1 MKKNENSFLKNLRYL
16 CLVGVIALGLMTIVG
31 SGGGGGGGGTGNG
44 GTNGGSGTTAT
55 LDSIAVTPTNPSIA
69 PENSQQ
75 FTATGTYSDGTT
87 KDITNE
93 VTWSSSDTSVATID
107 GSGYATAIT
116 AGTTTITA
124 TLGGVSGSTT
134 LTVTSGET
142 TSRGTIRIQS
152 DDEFTSE
159 NGVMSGSG
167 TQPDPYI
174 IELWSIDASSCDT
187 SVWPYIKVGIAI
199 YDTEKYFVIRDCQ
212 VDNADEYG
220 SGISLSFLSNGT
232 VENCTLGNSGSGI
245 SLSGCD
251 NVVISG
257 NTIENCENG
266 ITNGSYSSDGITISD
281 NTITGCTDTGI
292 EFHYLTNSSCTG
304 NNVSDN
310 NQGIYVSALW
320 FGGCT
325 ISNNTVQ
332 GNTLE
337 GIDVTGD
344 SEENTISNNDTSNN
358 GGTGIAV
365 YGSNNTISYN
375 TSNENSGSGIK
386 LDFTGLTDITASN
399 NTVSNNTASSNGMDG
414 IYVGSNC
421 VNNTISDNTCL
432 SNNALGWYY
441 DDGTPWYYDI
451 NINAQPNS
459 LTSNNYGT
467 IYIY

>member
-1 MKKNENSFLKNLRYL
+1 MKKNEKSFIKNLRYL
-16 CLVGVIALGLMTIVG
+16 CLVGVIALGLITIIG
-31 SGGGGGGGGTGNG
+31 SNGGGGGTSTDGTDSGNA
-44 GTNGGSGTTAT
+44 TTAT
-55 LDSIAVTPTNPSIA
+55 LVSIAVTPTNPSIV
-69 PENSQQ
+69 PDNSQQ

-87 KDITNE
+87 DDITTE

-124 TLGGVSGSTT
+124 TLGDISGATT
-134 LTVTSGET
+134 LTVTSGEA
-142 TSRGTIRIQS
+142 TSKGTIRIQS

-159 NGVMSGSG
+159 NGVVSGSG
-167 TQPDPYI
+167 TESDPYI
-174 IELWSIDASSCDT
+174 IELWSIDASACDT
-187 SVWPYIKVGIAI
+187 SIWPYIKVGIAV
-199 YDTEKYFVIRDCQ
+199 YNTTKYFVIRDCQ
-212 VDNADEYG
+212 VENADEYG

-232 VENCTLGNSGSGI
+232 VQNCTLGNSGSGI
-245 SLSGCD
+245 SFSGCD
-251 NVVISG
+251 NIVISG
-257 NTIENCENG
+257 NTIENCDNG
-266 ITNGSYSSDGITISD
+266 ITNGSYSSDAITISD

-304 NNVSDN
+304 NNVSNN

-325 ISNNTVQ
+325 ISENIVQ

-337 GIDVTGD
+337 GIDVSGD
-344 SEENTISNNDTSNN
+344 SEDNTISNNDTSNN

-375 TSNENSGSGIK
+375 TSNGNSGSGIK

-399 NTVSNNTASSNGMDG
+399 NTVSNNTASNNVMDG

-421 VNNTISDNTCL
+421 VDNTISDNTCL
-432 SNNALGWYY
+432 DNNSGNCFHA
-441 DDGTPWYYDI
+441 DDSPCYYDI
-451 NINAQPNS
+451 NINASPNT
-459 LTSNNYGT
+459 LTGNTYGT
-467 IYIY
+467 IYI